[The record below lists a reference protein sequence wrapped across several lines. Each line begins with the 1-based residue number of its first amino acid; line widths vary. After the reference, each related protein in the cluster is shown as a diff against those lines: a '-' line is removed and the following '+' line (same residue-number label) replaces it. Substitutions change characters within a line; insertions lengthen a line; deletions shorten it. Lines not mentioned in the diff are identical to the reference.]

1 MKYFVWNAL
10 IKSDLWVRRLIVEL
24 SHAWTSSKNT
34 LHQNDKTLT
43 AFKINLFL
51 GGSTCFVIS
60 GRTNPITASVWL
72 GIKAGYAALLSIQI
86 CVPLQEQ
93 KELTDAKRKH
103 LGKETEKAKHLA
115 SSF

>member
-1 MKYFVWNAL
+1 MLGQAPKICC
-10 IKSDLWVRRLIVEL
+10 IKIIKR
-24 SHAWTSSKNT
+24 T
-34 LHQNDKTLT
+34 LHSKPTYFWEE
-43 AFKINLFL
+43 ARFA
-51 GGSTCFVIS
+51 IS

-72 GIKAGYAALLSIQI
+72 GIKAGCVALLSIQI

-93 KELTDAKRKH
+93 KESTDAKRKH